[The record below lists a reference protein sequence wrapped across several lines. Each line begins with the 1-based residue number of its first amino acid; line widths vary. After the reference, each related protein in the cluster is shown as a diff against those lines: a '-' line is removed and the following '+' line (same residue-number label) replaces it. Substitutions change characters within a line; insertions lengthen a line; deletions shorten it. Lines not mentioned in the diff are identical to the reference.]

1 MDTALTNEQL
11 GVKTYVA
18 APVGITSKENNCM
31 FVPIPCDVKYFKAE
45 RAGLEL
51 LANARNTDSS
61 STALLSDMDSLEQ
74 SIIQVQ
80 TMLERVSAYVNSVL
94 AGTVPANNTVGR
106 YLMDTVSVV
115 PKVDPVEFEKM
126 FNSHLQDLLMVIYLA
141 NMARTQLAVAKRL
154 EKLI

>member
-1 MDTALTNEQL
+1 MDN
-11 GVKTYVA
+11 
-18 APVGITSKENNCM
+18 
-31 FVPIPCDVKYFKAE
+31 
-45 RAGLEL
+45 
-51 LANARNTDSS
+51 
-61 STALLSDMDSLEQ
+61 LEQ

-80 TMLERVSAYVNSVL
+80 TMLERVSTYVDSVL

-106 YLMDTVSVV
+106 YLMNTVSVV

-141 NMARTQLAVAKRL
+141 NMTRTQLAVAKRL

>member
-1 MDTALTNEQL
+1 MDN
-11 GVKTYVA
+11 
-18 APVGITSKENNCM
+18 
-31 FVPIPCDVKYFKAE
+31 
-45 RAGLEL
+45 
-51 LANARNTDSS
+51 
-61 STALLSDMDSLEQ
+61 LEQ

-80 TMLERVSAYVNSVL
+80 AMLERVSTYVDSVL

-106 YLMDTVSVV
+106 YLMNTVSVV

-141 NMARTQLAVAKRL
+141 NMTRTQLAVAKRL